1 MQVFRSE
8 LMYSFCND
16 FWIFL
21 QFTMKD
27 NDNKGNG
34 TATKRKE
41 TIIALNKKAYHDF
54 EILNKYETGIVLTG
68 TEVKSLRE
76 HKISLVDSYARIKK
90 GEVWLYNA
98 NIAVYRLGTF
108 TNHEPTN
115 ARKLLLRKSEIRKLD
130 VKLKDKSLTLVPL
143 KVYFSGPFVKLEIG
157 LAKGKKQYDKRES
170 IKKADVK
177 RQLSRVRV

>member
-1 MQVFRSE
+1 
-8 LMYSFCND
+8 
-16 FWIFL
+16 
-21 QFTMKD
+21 MKEHE
-27 NDNKGNG
+27 KTG
-34 TATKRKE
+34 TGTVTKRRE
-41 TIIALNKKAYHDF
+41 MVIALNKKAWHDF
-54 EILNKYETGIVLTG
+54 EILDKYEAGMVLAG

-76 HKISLVDSYARIKK
+76 HKISLVDAYARVKK

-98 NIAVYRLGTF
+98 NIAVYKLGTF
-108 TNHEPTN
+108 TNHEPTS

-130 VKLKDKSLTLVPL
+130 IKLKDKSLTMVPL
-143 KVYFSGPFVKLEIG
+143 KVYFSGPFVKVEIG